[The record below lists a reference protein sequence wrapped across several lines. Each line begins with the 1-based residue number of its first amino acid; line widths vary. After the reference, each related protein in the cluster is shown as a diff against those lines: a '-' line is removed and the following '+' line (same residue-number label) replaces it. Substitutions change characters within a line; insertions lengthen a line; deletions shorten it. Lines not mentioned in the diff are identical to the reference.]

1 MKRINVRIEHVR
13 PSKCRSD
20 FLSRVKEV
28 DSKLRE
34 AKKAGVRLPVSA
46 IKRAPT
52 APKAAFQVSRA
63 TLIKSTVT
71 TLKPKVFDDML
82 VRDLSK
88 RGCASL
94 KLLAF
99 TLPKLTQLTPP
110 PLPTFPPF
118 PSVLLFF
125 FPFPLQ

>member
-94 KLLAF
+94 ELLAHAAQ
-99 TLPKLTQLTPP
+99 THPAQSSTPS
-110 PLPTFPPF
+110 TFPPF

-125 FPFPLQ
+125 FFSPLQ